1 MSFGAA
7 LSGFADGFRSGES
20 IKQNRRR
27 DDILDRMMQR
37 TLDEGYAK
45 LGNEDGYYAPD
56 RWRGSP
62 ETSSTSASTS
72 GGGGGGG
79 SRMTVADPVAADM
92 PGYQRAFLNAI
103 ALGES
108 GGAYNV
114 RYTPRG
120 GQTFDETG
128 DHPRIFEKGP
138 HGPSSA
144 AGRYQFTATTW
155 DDLGGGPFTRE
166 NQDRRAWQLA
176 VRDYNLRT
184 GRALDQDL
192 AKDGLTPQIT
202 KALAPTWA
210 AFNSAPDRYISEYNN
225 SYNRYRDAAR
235 QTNPTPARVPLGEPD
250 SPAAV
255 SLPSLAETVG
265 NVPKKNS
272 EDPLLASIFN
282 RMKGAS

>member
-7 LSGFADGFRSGES
+7 LSGFADGFRSGEG
-20 IKQNRRR
+20 IKADRRR

-37 TLDEGYAK
+37 TGSEGYSRV
-45 LGNEDGYYAPD
+45 GEGDGYYAPD
-56 RWRGSP
+56 NWRSRPEGSAP
-62 ETSSTSASTS
+62 S

-79 SRMTVADPVAADM
+79 SRMNVADPVVSDM
-92 PGYQRAFLNAI
+92 PGYQRAFLNSI

-120 GQTFDETG
+120 GETFEETG

-155 DDLGGGPFTRE
+155 DDMGGGAFTRE
-166 NQDRRAWQLA
+166 NQDRKAWELA
-176 VRDYNLRT
+176 VRDYSKRT
-184 GRALDQDL
+184 GRDLGRDL

-210 AFNSAPDRYISEYNN
+210 AFNSAPDRYISEYQS
-225 SYNRYRDAAR
+225 SYTRYLDAAR
-235 QTNPTPARVPLGEPD
+235 ATTPTPRRVPLGEAN
-250 SPAAV
+250 PAAVV
-255 SLPSLAETVG
+255 SLPSLAETAG
-265 NVPKKNS
+265 RTPKKTS
-272 EDPLLASIFN
+272 EDPLLARVFSLTRGSN
-282 RMKGAS
+282 

>member
-7 LSGFADGFRSGES
+7 LSGFADGFRSGEG
-20 IKQNRRR
+20 IKADRRR
-27 DDILDRMMQR
+27 DEILDRVMQR
-37 TLDEGYAK
+37 TMDDSYSRIGD
-45 LGNEDGYYAPD
+45 EDGYYAPD
-56 RWRGSP
+56 RWR
-62 ETSSTSASTS
+62 STPTPSE
-72 GGGGGGG
+72 GGGGG
-79 SRMTVADPVAADM
+79 SRMTVADPVVADM

-120 GQTFDETG
+120 GQTFEETG

-155 DDLGGGPFTRE
+155 DDMGGGAFTRE
-166 NQDRRAWQLA
+166 NQDRKAWELA
-176 VRDYNLRT
+176 VRDYKART
-184 GRALDQDL
+184 GRNLDQDL

-210 AFNSAPDRYISEYNN
+210 AFNSAPDRYINEYQN
-225 SYNRYRDAAR
+225 SYTRYRDAGR
-235 QTNPTPARVPLGEPD
+235 QNNPTPHRVPLSDGGG
-250 SPAAV
+250 SV
-255 SLPSLAETVG
+255 VQFPSLAETAG
-265 NVPKKNS
+265 RTPKKT